1 MKGEKMSKFL
11 KLLFVAIVGLGFLST
26 SAVADAGK
34 GQKLFIKEPKAP
46 CGFDGAT
53 MAKKHKQAEWKAI
66 QDGGKLNDE
75 IKKFCPNAKPLKD
88 SYVEHIYDF
97 LYNFAS
103 DSGNVPSC

>member
-1 MKGEKMSKFL
+1 MSKFL
-11 KLLFVAIVGLGFLST
+11 KLLFVAIVSLGFLST

-34 GQKLFIKEPKAP
+34 GQKLFIKELKTP
-46 CGFDGAT
+46 CGFDGGT

-75 IKKFCPNAKPLKD
+75 IKKFCPKANPLKD
-88 SYVEHIYDF
+88 SYVEHVYDF
-97 LYNFAS
+97 LYNYAS

>member
-34 GQKLFIKEPKAP
+34 GQKLFIKELKAP
-46 CGFDGAT
+46 CGIDGGT

-66 QDGGKLNDE
+66 QDAGKLNDE